1 MARKRNAQRANY
13 EIWPG
18 FVDALTT
25 LLLVIIF
32 LLVVFVLAQFF
43 LSQALSGRDAA
54 LEKLN
59 QQVNELADLL
69 ALERHSNT
77 ELKREI
83 SGLSI
88 NLSQSNQERDS
99 AIIRLD
105 TLTSRALE
113 AEDQRDK
120 LTLLLRQQT
129 KKTDTVE
136 AALMAAE
143 DKIKVDQDSIAAN
156 LKELELLK
164 RDIEALRDVRKE
176 LEASVGALTL
186 QITEKDIQLSQ
197 SKDQNEKLQADLED
211 KDSKLNDRDLLLGQ
225 LRDQSKELEAKLAE
239 EAERTLLAQKD
250 IEDRDIKLSE
260 LQALYLQTQ
269 DSLTGEEEI
278 SSEAQAQVAL
288 LNAQIASL
296 RRALAQ
302 IEKALGISEQKDV
315 EQKAQIADL
324 GKRLNLALAQKVQEL
339 QLYRSN
345 FFGQLRKV
353 LKNRP
358 GISVV
363 GDRFVFQSEVL
374 FGQGEAELGQEGRE
388 NMAAFAQTLLDISR
402 SIPDEIDWIL
412 RVDGHTDSQ
421 PIRTAR
427 FPSNWE
433 LSTARALSVTKYL
446 VARGIP
452 PHRLAAAGF
461 GEFQPLDP
469 RDDEIAFLRN
479 RRIELKLTE
488 R

>member
-1 MARKRNAQRANY
+1 MARKRNGQRANY

-69 ALERHSNT
+69 SLERQANT
-77 ELKREI
+77 ELEQDLVGLNI
-83 SGLSI
+83 SL
-88 NLSQSNQERDS
+88 LQSNLDRDN

-105 TLTSRALE
+105 TLTSRALD
-113 AEDQRDK
+113 AEGERDK
-120 LTLLLRQQT
+120 LIVLLRQQNE
-129 KKTDTVE
+129 KIAE
-136 AALMAAE
+136 AEGALKQAE
-143 DKIKVDQDSIAAN
+143 DKNIVDQEMIAAN
-156 LKELELLK
+156 LKEMELLR
-164 RDIEALRDVRKE
+164 RDIEALRKVQKE
-176 LEASVGALTL
+176 LEESVGALNTKL
-186 QITEKDIQLSQ
+186 AEKDVEIGQIR
-197 SKDQNEKLQADLED
+197 
-211 KDSKLNDRDLLLGQ
+211 DR
-225 LRDQSKELEAKLAE
+225 SKELEAKLADE
-239 EAERTLLAQKD
+239 SERTQLAQKD
-250 IEDRDIKLSE
+250 IKEREIRLSE

-269 DSLTGEEEI
+269 DDLTDEEKI
-278 SSEAQAQVAL
+278 SSAAQQQVTL
-288 LNAQIASL
+288 LNAQINAL
-296 RRALAQ
+296 REQLARIEAAL
-302 IEKALGISEQKDV
+302 EISEEKDKKQKT
-315 EQKAQIADL
+315 QIADL

-374 FGQGEAELGQEGRE
+374 FGLGEAELGVQGRE
-388 NMAAFAQTLLDISR
+388 NMETFAKTLVEIAR
-402 SIPDEIDWIL
+402 SIPTDIDWVL
-412 RVDGHTDSQ
+412 RVDGHTDKQ
-421 PIRTAR
+421 PINTAR

-433 LSTARALSVTKYL
+433 LSTARALSVTKFL
-446 VARGIP
+446 IAHGVP
-452 PHRLAAAGF
+452 PHRLAPTGF

-479 RRIELKLTE
+479 RRIELKLTKK
-488 R
+488 